1 MQKKWSKSFNM
12 LQPTSYP
19 STNIALC
26 TFCSWMWS
34 SPSCNSK
41 GGKQVSAIYTTSI
54 NDFLG
59 EIFQGKKGT
68 PSSQETASSE
78 ILKHGDSVMICS
90 FFSWWPFE
98 AQLQRGVFVFG
109 GQNVAVGKTGG
120 KVWHSCRP
128 QSSRRSYPFPP
139 GQKRIVSRSSFA
151 ENLGS
156 FLGNE
161 VPAKLKISSLRKGGL
176 PFNPTR
182 KCLGL
187 RNAWNS
193 R

>member
-1 MQKKWSKSFNM
+1 M
-12 LQPTSYP
+12 
-19 STNIALC
+19 
-26 TFCSWMWS
+26 
-34 SPSCNSK
+34 
-41 GGKQVSAIYTTSI
+41 
-54 NDFLG
+54 
-59 EIFQGKKGT
+59 
-68 PSSQETASSE
+68 
-78 ILKHGDSVMICS
+78 
-90 FFSWWPFE
+90 
-98 AQLQRGVFVFG
+98 FG

-151 ENLGS
+151 ENFGS

-187 RNAWNS
+187 RTPNVS
-193 R
+193 EHR